1 MADETLQQ
9 QPPTFSDELYKYAH
23 DSGFIPKEA
32 TVDIFKKNLS
42 NKDFVKELYD
52 YSVQTEFIPKEATID
67 IFTKNIGGVEP
78 SKKKDTVSPVDGGS
92 SGLQKIKFNGQEYGY
107 NADTLQAFKPDGTE
121 IKQVKIS
128 GKIYDVKDFITNVIG
143 IKPKQVDNTE
153 YDYKSGFA
161 DRQQGAINSAMSPDV
176 QSEKLIKRN
185 KKFPSFK
192 DNPKIGAAL
201 DAYQNLKTAAAN
213 TADKQDEY
221 DLFLKTGTFTDEN
234 GQDIRPC
241 LPIGLVMY
249 LLFLI
254 VPQQT

>member
-92 SGLQKIKFNGQEYGY
+92 SGLQKTDPYSS
-107 NADTLQAFKPDGTE
+107 AFAG
-121 IKQVKIS
+121 
-128 GKIYDVKDFITNVIG
+128 
-143 IKPKQVDNTE
+143 
-153 YDYKSGFA
+153 
-161 DRQQGAINSAMSPDV
+161 RQQAA
-176 QSEKLIKRN
+176 
-185 KKFPSFK
+185 
-192 DNPKIGAAL
+192 IGAMATEQPKPYTTSQV
-201 DAYQNLKTAAAN
+201 AVERKKKVEQKWGRQC
-213 TADKQDEY
+213 KQ
-221 DLFLKTGTFTDEN
+221 
-234 GQDIRPC
+234 
-241 LPIGLVMY
+241 
-249 LLFLI
+249 
-254 VPQQT
+254 